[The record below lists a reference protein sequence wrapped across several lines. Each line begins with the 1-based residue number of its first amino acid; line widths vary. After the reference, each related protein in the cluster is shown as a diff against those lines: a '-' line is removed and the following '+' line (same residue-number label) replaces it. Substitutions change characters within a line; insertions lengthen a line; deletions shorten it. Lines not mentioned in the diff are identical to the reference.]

1 MKKPIRHYA
10 KYAVIGVLILTA
22 LMLKP
27 ELIKRQKSSTRDY
40 DDISAEGILRVAM
53 EYGNNTYHFDAE
65 GNPTGFHY
73 DLVKRFA
80 NERGLQIEIIPESG
94 IEQQKEL
101 LVSGACDLIAG
112 DRLITLQQG
121 SDSQLSY
128 TLPVNIDR
136 QIVLQRKA
144 GTDSL
149 CTHLKSLIDLA
160 GKQICIPADSP
171 SKIRIQHLIEEI
183 GDTIYIK
190 EIPQYGTEQLMALVA
205 HGDICY
211 AVCKKEIVDA
221 HIHTYPQL
229 DNSLNISFN
238 QFYGW
243 IVRAKSTT
251 LLDSLNSWLQRDKVS
266 VR

>member
-40 DDISAEGILRVAM
+40 GTISAEGVLRVAM
-53 EYGNNTYHFDAE
+53 EYGNNTYHFDEE

-73 DLVKRFA
+73 NLVKRFA
-80 NERGLQIEIIPESG
+80 DDQGLQLKIIPETG
-94 IEQQKEL
+94 IERQNEL

-112 DRLITLQQG
+112 DRLITQQG
-121 SDSQLSY
+121 NDSLFSY
-128 TLPVNIDR
+128 TLPVSIDR
-136 QIVLQRKA
+136 QIVVQRKS

-149 CTHLKSLIDLA
+149 CTHLNSLLDLA
-160 GKQICIPADSP
+160 GKELCVPADSP
-171 SKIRIQHLIEEI
+171 SKIRIHHLIEEI
-183 GDTIYIK
+183 GDTILIK

-211 AVCKKEIVDA
+211 AVCKKDIVDA
-221 HIHTYPQL
+221 HIHAYPQL
-229 DNSLNISFN
+229 DNSLSISFN

-243 IVRAKSTT
+243 MVRAKSTT
-251 LLDSLNSWLQRDKVS
+251 LLDSLNSWLQREKVNIK
-266 VR
+266 